1 MPVWYEAV
9 KQWVEDGALVF
20 IGITQEQHPER
31 CELYRQWKGFE
42 FPILWDPFNLTESKV
57 VPRFIAIDEYGV
69 VRSTRLKPRNFE
81 EKFLA
86 VEFDPPAKD
95 VSQASAVC
103 SFTDLHGEPSPIST
117 LARGGELQ
125 ESVAALA
132 ARMTG
137 DPKDARAAF
146 HAGVAYRMRHDS
158 PRAQPGDF
166 QSAIDAW
173 GAALK
178 LDPNQYIWRRRIQQ
192 YGPRMDK
199 PYPFYTWTKQAQVDL
214 LARGETPVPLV
225 AELTRAELAE
235 PRGAQPKTD
244 QGLVD
249 PDPDGEIN
257 TDSSG
262 LVSIE
267 SAVAFDTSGKKPVA
281 SVHLMLGTN
290 AQRDVHWN
298 HEAGASIQVWV
309 DAPTPRLLSAP
320 LRTDTASSEGI
331 QQLGFEIELPADGDS
346 MTLPAYALYYVC
358 EGESGTCLY
367 LRQEFEIELRRP

>member
-9 KQWVEDGALVF
+9 EQWARDGALVL

-31 CELYRQWKGFE
+31 CELYRQWKGFD
-42 FPILWDPFNLTESKV
+42 FPILWDPFNLTQSKA
-57 VPRFIAIDEYGV
+57 VPRFIAIDEHGV
-69 VRSTRLKPRNFE
+69 VQSTRLNPRNFE

-86 VEFDPPAKD
+86 VEFDPPAED
-95 VSQASAVC
+95 VSAADAVC
-103 SFTDLHGEPSPIST
+103 CFTDQHGKPSPIST
-117 LARGGELQ
+117 LSQGGELL

-132 ARMTG
+132 ARMTAE
-137 DPKDARAAF
+137 PKNARAAF

-158 PRAQPGDF
+158 DQAQAGDF

-173 GAALK
+173 TQALK

-199 PYPFYTWTKQAQVDL
+199 PYRFYTWTKQAQADI
-214 LARGETPVPLV
+214 LARGETPVQLV

-235 PRGAQPKTD
+235 PRGAQPKAD
-244 QGLVD
+244 QELVD
-249 PDPDGEIN
+249 PDPNGEIN
-257 TDSSG
+257 SDSSG

-281 SVHLMLGTN
+281 SVHLMLSTN
-290 AQRDVHWN
+290 AKRDVHWN
-298 HEAGASIQVWV
+298 HEAGPSIQVWV
-309 DAPTPRLLSAP
+309 DAPTPRLLSAA
-320 LRTDTASSEGI
+320 LRTDTASSEGT
-331 QQLGFEIELPADGDS
+331 QQLGFEIELLPGEDS
-346 MTLPAYALYYVC
+346 MVLPAYALYYVC

>member
-1 MPVWYEAV
+1 MPVWYETV
-9 KQWVEDGALVF
+9 KQWVEDEALVF

-31 CELYRQWKGFE
+31 CELYRQWKGFD
-42 FPILWDPFNLTESKV
+42 FPILWDPFNLTQSKV

-69 VRSTRLKPRNFE
+69 VRSTRLNPRNFE

-86 VEFDPPAKD
+86 VEFDPPTED
-95 VSQASAVC
+95 MSQADPVC
-103 SFTDLHGEPSPIST
+103 SFTDLHGEPSPISS
-117 LARGGELQ
+117 LSQGGGFQ
-125 ESVAALA
+125 ESVSALA
-132 ARMTG
+132 ALMKAE
-137 DPKDARAAF
+137 PKNARAAF
-146 HAGVAYRMRHDS
+146 HAGVAYRLRHDS
-158 PRAQPGDF
+158 AQAEPGDF

-199 PYPFYTWTKQAQVDL
+199 PYPFYTWTKQAQADL

-235 PRGAQPKTD
+235 PRGAKPKAD
-244 QGLVD
+244 QELVD

-257 TDSSG
+257 SDRLG

-267 SAVAFDTSGKKPVA
+267 SAVAFDTSGKKSVA

-290 AQRDVHWN
+290 AKRDVHWN
-298 HEAGASIQVWV
+298 HEAGPSVQIWV
-309 DAPTPRLLSAP
+309 DAPTPRLLSAA
-320 LRTDTASSEGI
+320 LRTDTASSVGV
-331 QQLGFEIELPADGDS
+331 QQFGFEIELLAGEDS
-346 MTLPAYALYYVC
+346 MVLPAYALYYVC